1 MIFHMLDWHL
11 HMVVVA
17 CNGSVCNSCVRWCGR
32 CAGER
37 VYTPKDDGC
46 QPRKWKGKPCRLPYL
61 DMHTACELRAFHLTN
76 GVQGC
81 AVCMCTQRK
90 GCIFSTQPPPSR
102 SLAHPFTEPHLPCY
116 SLSLAPTPYHL
127 RPYMQHHP
135 SPHSL
140 PPSTPTH
147 PPPNRLT
154 IHRSLPSMS
163 HTLFPVLMPDSCRPY
178 AAQPTHPFHSML
190 GSTERRPM
198 NFDWILLL

>member
-1 MIFHMLDWHL
+1 
-11 HMVVVA
+11 
-17 CNGSVCNSCVRWCGR
+17 
-32 CAGER
+32 
-37 VYTPKDDGC
+37 
-46 QPRKWKGKPCRLPYL
+46 
-61 DMHTACELRAFHLTN
+61 MHTACELRAYHLTN

-90 GCIFSTQPPPSR
+90 GCSFYTQPPPPPR
-102 SLAHPFTEPHLPCY
+102 SLAHPFTEPHFPCY

-163 HTLFPVLMPDSCRPY
+163 HTLFPVRMPDGCRPY

>member
-1 MIFHMLDWHL
+1 MHMLDWHL

-102 SLAHPFTEPHLPCY
+102 SLAHPFTEPHLRPLLQSIPSSY
-116 SLSLAPTPYHL
+116 PIPPPPLYATPPLATLSAPLYPHPPTPQ
-127 RPYMQHHP
+127 PFDHP
-135 SPHSL
+135 SITAIHFPYTI
-140 PPSTPTH
+140 PST
-147 PPPNRLT
+147 
-154 IHRSLPSMS
+154 
-163 HTLFPVLMPDSCRPY
+163 Y
-178 AAQPTHPFHSML
+178 A
-190 GSTERRPM
+190 R
-198 NFDWILLL
+198 

>member
-1 MIFHMLDWHL
+1 MILHMLDWHL

-46 QPRKWKGKPCRLPYL
+46 QPRKWKGKPCRLPRYAHCVRIACFPPYKWCARL
-61 DMHTACELRAFHLTN
+61 CGVHVHATEGMHLFYPA
-76 GVQGC
+76 
-81 AVCMCTQRK
+81 
-90 GCIFSTQPPPSR
+90 PPPLDHLPTH
-102 SLAHPFTEPHLPCY
+102 SLSPTSDPCY